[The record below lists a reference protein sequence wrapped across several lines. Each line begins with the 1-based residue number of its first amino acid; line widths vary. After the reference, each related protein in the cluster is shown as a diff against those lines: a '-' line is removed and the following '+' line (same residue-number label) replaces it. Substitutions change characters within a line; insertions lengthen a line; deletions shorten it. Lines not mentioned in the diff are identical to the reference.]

1 VLATQIPI
9 AILPKSFG
17 LEKWR
22 RLVCSPT
29 MDDLIKLVRTYR
41 LTDGLTER
49 LRLADEIFR
58 RIQPD
63 LRLFVFSAIR
73 PPAAEDVFQE
83 VLKGIATALGKFS
96 GDTTAQFWAWCY
108 RVTRN
113 KLNDHYRSQRVEIE
127 RMQPMPPEEIQE
139 LVEASEKNAPL
150 SAADRHDLEYA
161 LNLLASSKPECR
173 DYLWKHFVLGLD
185 YAEIAED
192 EKLSYDS
199 ARMRITRCLDEAKA
213 LVS

>member
-1 VLATQIPI
+1 
-9 AILPKSFG
+9 
-17 LEKWR
+17 
-22 RLVCSPT
+22 

-41 LTDGLTER
+41 LTDGLAER

-83 VLKGIATALGKFS
+83 VLKAIATALGKFA

-108 RVTRN
+108 RIVRN

-127 RMQPMPPEEIQE
+127 RTQPMPPEEIQE
-139 LVEASEKNAPL
+139 LVEASQKNAPL
-150 SAADRHDLEYA
+150 SAADKHDLEYA

-199 ARMRITRCLDEAKA
+199 ARMRIGRCLDEARS
-213 LVS
+213 LVA